1 MGKFVKTTEAGKRSG
16 TGKLPRL
23 VFFCDFIFTVERHL
37 ILGTAKLSQ
46 IMYFKGI
53 LNSKYGSKDMLL

>member
-23 VFFCDFIFTVERHL
+23 VFFCDFIFTVERNADEVGVMTRTDTH
-37 ILGTAKLSQ
+37 
-46 IMYFKGI
+46 
-53 LNSKYGSKDMLL
+53 NSKSLLKIIW